1 MSLVI
6 IIPIIIIVIIV
17 SAVVY
22 ILIVQTP
29 ALKLDSIKQLIE
41 NNNLDEALAKLTKII
56 QDGKATPRTHMYLGE
71 VFEKK
76 GDTNTAIME
85 YQKCLKEGGFI
96 SDSEQLVI
104 HIKLAELLNRIG
116 RVDDALGEYLILA
129 KQYPNDP
136 YYLMQIGDI
145 FFSKKKF
152 GNASNYYKQ
161 ALLLNNSN
169 PIAHYNLGR
178 LYYMTGIN
186 TDAEFHLKKAVELS
200 PKFYDAFYYLGLL
213 ALRQSQVN
221 NALMYFS
228 KSVYSTKFKGL
239 TYLNLGNILYNSG
252 KTEESL
258 NFYLKAI
265 SNLNDKENQILAKY
279 NTGLCY
285 EKLGNLDKAVD
296 YFRDV
301 YMEKSDYKDVQTKI
315 ALYSELSVNDK
326 LKEYMIAKKDD
337 FEMIVNRILGYFKY
351 KPLETMFYDRF
362 VYAIAIPLNLTPD
375 STNKKDNNFFVFFRT
390 MNDSFSDD
398 ELFLMKE
405 KMVNANCSKMYI
417 IFPGE
422 FPDNAR
428 KWSENRDVTLI
439 DKTKLLEIFESISV

>member
-1 MSLVI
+1 MSLVV
-6 IIPIIIIVIIV
+6 IIPVIIIIIII
-17 SAVVY
+17 SAIVY

-29 ALKLDSIKQLIE
+29 ALKLDSIKQLIDS
-41 NNNLDEALAKLTKII
+41 NNLDEALNKLTKII
-56 QDGKATPRTHMYLGE
+56 QDGKSTPRTHMYLGE

-76 GDTNTAIME
+76 GDINTAIME

-96 SDSEQLVI
+96 SESEQLVI

-169 PIAHYNLGR
+169 PVAHYNLGR
-178 LYYMTGIN
+178 LYYMIGIN
-186 TDAEFHLKKAVELS
+186 TDCEFHLKKAVELS
-200 PKFYDAFYYLGLL
+200 PKFYDAYYYLGLL
-213 ALRQSQVN
+213 ALRQSQGN

-228 KSVYSTKFKGL
+228 KAIYSSKFKGL
-239 TYLNLGNILYNSG
+239 TYLNIGNLLFNSN
-252 KTEESL
+252 KIEEAL
-258 NFYLKAI
+258 NFYLKSIA
-265 SNLNDKENQILAKY
+265 NLNDKENLLLAKY
-279 NTGLCY
+279 NVALCY
-285 EKLGNLDKAVD
+285 EKLGNIDKAVEF
-296 YFRDV
+296 FREV
-301 YMEKSDYKDVQTKI
+301 YMEKSDYKDVATKI
-315 ALYSELSVNDK
+315 ALYSELSANDK
-326 LKEYMIAKKDD
+326 LKEYIISKKNE
-337 FEMIVNRILGYFKY
+337 FELIINKILNFFKY
-351 KPLETMFYDRF
+351 KPLESFFYDKF
-362 VYAIAIPLNLTPD
+362 VYVIGIPSNLTPD

-390 MNDSFSDD
+390 MDDTFSDD

-405 KMVNANCSKMYI
+405 KMLNANCSKMYI

-422 FPDNAR
+422 FPENAK
-428 KWSENRDVTLI
+428 KWAENRDVVLI
-439 DKTKLLEIFESISV
+439 DKARLLEIFESISV